1 MANDT
6 QCAAVLKHLKRRTIT
21 QAQAAELYGVWRL
34 ADVVYKLRGRGHP
47 IGTKMISD
55 RNRYGHAVSFARYRL
70 FHNVVEKMEWAA

>member
-34 ADVVYKLRGRGHP
+34 ADVALKLRKRGHD
-47 IGTKMISD
+47 IRTQMIED
-55 RNRYGHAVSFARYRL
+55 TNRYGHRVCYGRYRL
-70 FHNVVEKMEWAA
+70 VKGSAPVAAWAA